1 MKFIQ
6 LPIHNLGAIVLSL
19 YYLFLW
25 NPYKGVQSGKS
36 STTADNSTI
45 ISPSDLSD
53 LITSPTV
60 TTLLNSTAVLISSA
74 ALLGTAGTRNV
85 NDSFDSVTPKTLKYK
100 QKRSSERVSNFEERL
115 KTSFSPF
122 YIPSKLISSKDM
134 LTKKNGVI
142 SMEPVLQGEHKG
154 IGQSNILTHN
164 IVGGDRKNIKR
175 KLRTLDLETV
185 KSKSPYEMYNLVNPQ
200 PFYLEDPFT
209 TYAKGEFHIKVNYSS
224 NFILMVSTL
233 KTRLNITFLFQHNV
247 PRVDKTASRA
257 YAIIFS
263 MPMKNQ

>member
-1 MKFIQ
+1 MRIIASIKFIQ
-6 LPIHNLGAIVLSL
+6 LTIHNLGAIVLSL

-224 NFILMVSTL
+224 NFI
-233 KTRLNITFLFQHNV
+233 
-247 PRVDKTASRA
+247 
-257 YAIIFS
+257 
-263 MPMKNQ
+263 